1 MLAESVVFETVSP
14 GGGVIGFGVGLVLF
28 FVLPGLAFLIPFLR
42 AVCRQDRESLVQHV
56 SGHAVAFAVM
66 GLLFVGIG
74 GTVGQWFYQD
84 ANVEVVLTDTAL
96 RVTGGSYDL
105 RFAGESTDRLPRS
118 ALRPSEARVLSPI
131 SSTPYATQ
139 KRMAGANIPG
149 LFSGWFRLQN
159 GKEAY
164 VYLVGASE
172 TLLLPTT
179 EGYVLLLD
187 VQRPRDVLR
196 RVRGENGG

>member
-1 MLAESVVFETVSP
+1 MLAESVVFETVAP
-14 GGGVIGFGVGLVLF
+14 GGVVIGFGVGLVLF

-42 AVCRQDRESLVQHV
+42 AVCRQDRESLVHHV
-56 SGHAVAFAVM
+56 SGHAAVFAVM
-66 GLLFVGIG
+66 GLLFLGIG

-84 ANVEVVLTDTAL
+84 ANVEVVLSDTAL

-105 RFAGESTDRLPRS
+105 RYKGAFTDRLPRS
-118 ALRPSEARVLSPI
+118 ALRPSEARIHSSL
-131 SSTPYATQ
+131 SSTPFATK
-139 KRMAGANIPG
+139 KRMSGANIPG
-149 LFSGWFRLQN
+149 MFSGWFRLQN

-187 VQRPRDVLR
+187 VRRPGALLR
-196 RVRGENGG
+196 RLRKEGG